1 MPPKVHVHMQVSDFE
16 KSKEFYA
23 RFFGALPVKDK
34 PGYAKF
40 LPALGPINLALSQGR
55 AHDATGPVNHMGIQV
70 DSPETV
76 VGELRRVKAAGLP
89 VVEEKGVDCCHANQ
103 DKFWVQ
109 DPDGVRWE
117 VYCLNRDIEEEA
129 TAPAA
134 GAESAKPAAAC
145 CAADCCAPA

>member
-1 MPPKVHVHMQVSDFE
+1 
-16 KSKEFYA
+16 
-23 RFFGALPVKDK
+23 
-34 PGYAKF
+34 
-40 LPALGPINLALSQGR
+40 
-55 AHDATGPVNHMGIQV
+55 MGIQV

-134 GAESAKPAAAC
+134 GAEGAKPAAAC